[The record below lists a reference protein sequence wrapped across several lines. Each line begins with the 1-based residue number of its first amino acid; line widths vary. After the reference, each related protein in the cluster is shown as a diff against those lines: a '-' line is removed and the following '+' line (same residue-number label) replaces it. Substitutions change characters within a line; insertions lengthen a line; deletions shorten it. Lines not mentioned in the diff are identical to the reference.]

1 MGVGLAAA
9 VTVADGREGDD
20 APPERVRNRG
30 VHLACRPRDQVGRY
44 TTRYVWRAIRSAMAR
59 VIHTTRGGEGRTTGE
74 QCCVLTGPFLPVVR
88 EVRERAGTLAAVLRV
103 AALVAGRGVGSIPV
117 QHDGAVAEVALER
130 IGLHVSK
137 EFKSKA
143 RQDRI
148 STSHA
153 NQDDKTSRAM
163 FQASHI
169 TPAAAQAYFTP
180 ARCSTLWRRIRLVP
194 GP

>member
-1 MGVGLAAA
+1 MAAA

-88 EVRERAGTLAAVLRV
+88 EVRERAGTLAAVLHV

-130 IGLHVSK
+130 IGLRVSK

-153 NQDDKTSRAM
+153 NQDDKS
-163 FQASHI
+163 SH
-169 TPAAAQAYFTP
+169 
-180 ARCSTLWRRIRLVP
+180 VP
-194 GP
+194 GKSHHTRSSTSIFHTCSM